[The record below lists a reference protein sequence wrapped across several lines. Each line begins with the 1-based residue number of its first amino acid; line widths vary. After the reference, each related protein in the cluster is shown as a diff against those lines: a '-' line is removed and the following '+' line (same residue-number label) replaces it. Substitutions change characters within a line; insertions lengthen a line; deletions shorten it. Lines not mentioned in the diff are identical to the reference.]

1 MVGVSSASG
10 APSLREQRQ
19 ARDAERLEEA
29 AQDPLVQEVM
39 TLFPGARIVEVREA
53 VADPGDDRDTPRPA
67 ATREPQED
75 ER

>member
-39 TLFPGARIVEVREA
+39 TLFPGARIVEVRA
-53 VADPGDDRDTPRPA
+53 AAADQGGEQDDPEPPTA
-67 ATREPQED
+67 KEPQED